1 MVEVIIHIV
10 LLIFGPLTLLGFID
24 RVKSRA
30 ARRAG
35 PPILQR
41 WYDVAKLLRKGAVY
55 SRTTTIFFKAGPM
68 VALACTAIAALVV
81 PLTGDKAPLSF
92 SGDIFLFS
100 GLLVL
105 GRFAML
111 LAAMDTGSAFEG
123 MGASREAAFG
133 AMAEPAL
140 FLVLLVATMPCGDA
154 SFSTAFSQMADTGGL
169 TRDPGLLLA
178 AIAFGAFLVTDL
190 ARIPIDDP
198 TTHLEL
204 TMIHEVVVL
213 DHSGPDLAFVTMG
226 YALRMWILSAIFVH
240 LLIPV
245 PSGAPLLAVGTML
258 AGQFIVAIGVGI
270 TESIIARLRM
280 TRIPQ
285 FLIAASV
292 IAAIGI
298 LVQFLGVA

>member
-1 MVEVIIHIV
+1 M
-10 LLIFGPLTLLGFID
+10 
-24 RVKSRA
+24 
-30 ARRAG
+30 
-35 PPILQR
+35 
-41 WYDVAKLLRKGAVY
+41 
-55 SRTTTIFFKAGPM
+55 
-68 VALACTAIAALVV
+68 
-81 PLTGDKAPLSF
+81 
-92 SGDIFLFS
+92 
-100 GLLVL
+100 
-105 GRFAML
+105 
-111 LAAMDTGSAFEG
+111 
-123 MGASREAAFG
+123 
-133 AMAEPAL
+133 
-140 FLVLLVATMPCGDA
+140 
-154 SFSTAFSQMADTGGL
+154 
-169 TRDPGLLLA
+169 
-178 AIAFGAFLVTDL
+178 TDL

-270 TESIIARLRM
+270 TESVIARLRM